1 MSLQTLN
8 ENLDI
13 IQNLVIPFL
22 EDDLDNIQKLDD
34 EPNDVG
40 GLTAAELKAEFDKA
54 GNTIK
59 EYLNETLIPQ
69 LSDTVAEA
77 EARATAERERVA
89 NENIRVANENV
100 RIENEDA
107 RQENETA
114 RVNAEKARADAEAA
128 RVREEQAR
136 VDRDTGIV
144 AQATAQ
150 ANAAKASAEQAA
162 TSVGA
167 AAQEVTKAANQVTLA
182 QKEVQ
187 NAKGQVSLAKQEVS
201 NAQGKVEDAE
211 AYAKGTRNGVA
222 VGSSDPAYQNNAKYF
237 ADQAKETIG
246 PTVTPETLQEA
257 LAPINQSVSALQ
269 TRVQPIN
276 LGGTGATTAAQ
287 ALANLGGI
295 AAGAVGNVH
304 VWKRVQTLHNG
315 ADAVFEAVLTD
326 TSQVIVG
333 IPAAGSTVS
342 VETQYSDS
350 VSIDSSGKISL
361 NSPTTAT
368 LTYSASYGVPTE
380 ILGKYVIIPGRSDTV
395 YFIPTTATCTY
406 ESSSVCLN
414 NVKTVTSNEVSPAVP
429 PGTYTDYLS
438 STDRNAYTDGTV
450 DNTTITYLGQLGEP
464 NVKIEVRSYVG
475 TGTRGAN
482 NALTISASGEIV
494 LLVMLKWK
502 DSYGNY
508 TNVLNKGGS
517 ISDMIPSTLSTSY
530 VQSYGSWGYGSGE
543 PTNAKRSADGKSVSW
558 YSTYDAENQ
567 FNVSGATY
575 YYLIIY
581 K

>member
-13 IQNLVIPFL
+13 IGNLVIPSL

-77 EARATAERERVA
+77 EVRATAERERVA
-89 NENIRVANENV
+89 NENIRIGNENA

-114 RVNAEKARADAEAA
+114 RVQAETARAESEAA

-182 QKEVQ
+182 QEEVQ
-187 NAKGQVSLAKQEVS
+187 NAKDQVSLAKQEVS

-246 PTVTPETLQEA
+246 PTVTPETMQEA

-276 LGGTGATTAAQ
+276 LGGTGASEANQ
-287 ALANLGGI
+287 ARQNLG
-295 AAGAVGNVH
+295 AAAV
-304 VWKRVQTLHNG
+304 KEMTK
-315 ADAVFEAVLTD
+315 AEYDALSAIDPTIFYALTD
-326 TSQVIVG
+326 
-333 IPAAGSTVS
+333 
-342 VETQYSDS
+342 VE
-350 VSIDSSGKISL
+350 
-361 NSPTTAT
+361 A
-368 LTYSASYGVPTE
+368 
-380 ILGKYVIIPGRSDTV
+380 
-395 YFIPTTATCTY
+395 
-406 ESSSVCLN
+406 
-414 NVKTVTSNEVSPAVP
+414 
-429 PGTYTDYLS
+429 
-438 STDRNAYTDGTV
+438 DG
-450 DNTTITYLGQLGEP
+450 
-464 NVKIEVRSYVG
+464 VKIEVGSYVG
-475 TGTRGAN
+475 TGTYGESN
-482 NALTISASGEIV
+482 PCSITASGEIIAILCLGSV
-494 LLVMLKWK
+494 EAGT
-502 DSYGNY
+502 YY
-508 TNVLNKGGS
+508 TEF
-517 ISDMIPSTLSTSY
+517 LSPASPHQIKNMVANNLTTSY
-530 VQSYGSWGYGSGE
+530 VACRGFFSPQANEGSTSAYG
-543 PTNAKRSADGKSVSW
+543 KKSADGKTFSW
-558 YSTYDAENQ
+558 YCVNSNRYQLNYT
-567 FNVSGATY
+567 GTTY
-575 YYLIIY
+575 YFLVIH

>member
-77 EARATAERERVA
+77 EVRATAERERVA
-89 NENIRVANENV
+89 NENIRIGNEND

-114 RVNAEKARADAEAA
+114 RVRAETARADAEAA

-187 NAKGQVSLAKQEVS
+187 NAKDQVSLAKQEVS

-237 ADQAKETIG
+237 ADQAKEAIG

-276 LGGTGATTAAQ
+276 LGGTGASEANQARQNLGAAAVKEMTKAQ
-287 ALANLGGI
+287 YDALATI
-295 AAGAVGNVH
+295 DPTIFYA
-304 VWKRVQTLHNG
+304 
-315 ADAVFEAVLTD
+315 LTD
-326 TSQVIVG
+326 
-333 IPAAGSTVS
+333 
-342 VETQYSDS
+342 VE
-350 VSIDSSGKISL
+350 
-361 NSPTTAT
+361 A
-368 LTYSASYGVPTE
+368 
-380 ILGKYVIIPGRSDTV
+380 
-395 YFIPTTATCTY
+395 
-406 ESSSVCLN
+406 
-414 NVKTVTSNEVSPAVP
+414 
-429 PGTYTDYLS
+429 
-438 STDRNAYTDGTV
+438 DG
-450 DNTTITYLGQLGEP
+450 
-464 NVKIEVRSYVG
+464 VKIEVGSYVG
-475 TGTRGAN
+475 TGTYGTTEQITLEAN
-482 NALTISASGEIV
+482 FTPKLFVFASYVGNTANTNLLYDHGDQYSTQLVAL
-494 LLVMLKWK
+494 
-502 DSYGNY
+502 DS
-508 TNVLNKGGS
+508 
-517 ISDMIPSTLSTSY
+517 LSTTKWSNVAGQSSIYIKCSDSGKGIIINPRTKSNYHY
-530 VQSYGSWGYGSGE
+530 VNGSS
-543 PTNAKRSADGKSVSW
+543 
-558 YSTYDAENQ
+558 
-567 FNVSGATY
+567 FTY
-575 YYLIIY
+575 YYAFIG
-581 K
+581 

>member
-1 MSLQTLN
+1 VSLQTLN

-40 GLTAAELKAEFDKA
+40 GLSAAELKAEFDKS

-77 EARATAERERVA
+77 EVRATAERERVA
-89 NENIRVANENV
+89 NENIRIGNENA

-144 AQATAQ
+144 AQATTQ
-150 ANAAKASAEQAA
+150 ANAAKTSAEQAA

-182 QKEVQ
+182 QEEVQ
-187 NAKGQVSLAKQEVS
+187 NAKDQVSLAKQEVS

-237 ADQAKETIG
+237 ADQAKEVIG
-246 PTVTPETLQEA
+246 PTVTPEALQEA
-257 LAPINQSVSALQ
+257 LTPINQSVSALQ

-276 LGGTGATTAAQ
+276 LGGTGASEANQ
-287 ALANLGGI
+287 ARQNLG
-295 AAGAVGNVH
+295 AAAV
-304 VWKRVQTLHNG
+304 KEMTKAQY
-315 ADAVFEAVLTD
+315 DALTTIDPTIFYALTD
-326 TSQVIVG
+326 
-333 IPAAGSTVS
+333 
-342 VETQYSDS
+342 VE
-350 VSIDSSGKISL
+350 
-361 NSPTTAT
+361 A
-368 LTYSASYGVPTE
+368 
-380 ILGKYVIIPGRSDTV
+380 
-395 YFIPTTATCTY
+395 
-406 ESSSVCLN
+406 
-414 NVKTVTSNEVSPAVP
+414 
-429 PGTYTDYLS
+429 
-438 STDRNAYTDGTV
+438 DG
-450 DNTTITYLGQLGEP
+450 
-464 NVKIEVRSYVG
+464 VKIEVGSYVG
-475 TGTRGAN
+475 TGT
-482 NALTISASGEIV
+482 
-494 LLVMLKWK
+494 
-502 DSYGNY
+502 
-508 TNVLNKGGS
+508 
-517 ISDMIPSTLSTSY
+517 
-530 VQSYGSWGYGSGE
+530 YGSGNKNSLTFGFE
-543 PTNAKRSADGKSVSW
+543 PKVVIVHSDKVTDFGQYVLIWVFGSTYATNGRSAATSSATKETYVVCSFSGTTLSW
-558 YSTYDAENQ
+558 HTAGTSSIYQLNNSGTTYNYVAI
-567 FNVSGATY
+567 G
-575 YYLIIY
+575 
-581 K
+581 

>member
-40 GLTAAELKAEFDKA
+40 GLSAAELKAEFDKS

-59 EYLNETLIPQ
+59 KYLNETLIPQ

-77 EARATAERERVA
+77 EERATAERERVA
-89 NENIRVANENV
+89 NENIRIGNEND

-150 ANAAKASAEQAA
+150 ANAAKTSAEQAA

-182 QKEVQ
+182 QAEVQ
-187 NAKGQVSLAKQEVS
+187 NAKDQVSLAEQEVS

-257 LAPINQSVSALQ
+257 LTPINQSVSALQ

-276 LGGTGATTAAQ
+276 LGGTGASTANEARQ
-287 ALANLGGI
+287 NLGAAAVKEMTKAEYDALAAIDPTIFYALNDVE
-295 AAGAVGNVH
+295 ADGA
-304 VWKRVQTLHNG
+304 
-315 ADAVFEAVLTD
+315 
-326 TSQVIVG
+326 
-333 IPAAGSTVS
+333 
-342 VETQYSDS
+342 
-350 VSIDSSGKISL
+350 
-361 NSPTTAT
+361 
-368 LTYSASYGVPTE
+368 
-380 ILGKYVIIPGRSDTV
+380 
-395 YFIPTTATCTY
+395 
-406 ESSSVCLN
+406 
-414 NVKTVTSNEVSPAVP
+414 
-429 PGTYTDYLS
+429 
-438 STDRNAYTDGTV
+438 
-450 DNTTITYLGQLGEP
+450 
-464 NVKIEVRSYVG
+464 KIEVGSYVG
-475 TGTRGAN
+475 TGTYGSSNPNSLTFGFVPKMVCIFEYTTDSSGRSRGTLLDAVKPTIFCDMLTTSYKPGGLSIN
-482 NALTISASGEIV
+482 QTSTGFNLSSSNSGSAEYVAKKSSDGKTISWYCSDSSTGTKAQGNISGQV
-494 LLVMLKWK
+494 
-502 DSYGNY
+502 
-508 TNVLNKGGS
+508 
-517 ISDMIPSTLSTSY
+517 
-530 VQSYGSWGYGSGE
+530 
-543 PTNAKRSADGKSVSW
+543 
-558 YSTYDAENQ
+558 
-567 FNVSGATY
+567 
-575 YYLIIY
+575 Y
-581 K
+581 KYFAIG

>member
-40 GLTAAELKAEFDKA
+40 GLSAAELKAEFDKS

-59 EYLNETLIPQ
+59 KYLNETLIPQ

-77 EARATAERERVA
+77 EVRATAERERVA
-89 NENIRVANENV
+89 NENIRIGNEND

-150 ANAAKASAEQAA
+150 ATAAKTSAEQAA

-182 QKEVQ
+182 QAEVQ
-187 NAKGQVSLAKQEVS
+187 NAKDQVTLAKQEVS

-276 LGGTGATTAAQ
+276 LGGTGASEANEARQ
-287 ALANLGGI
+287 NLG
-295 AAGAVGNVH
+295 AAAV
-304 VWKRVQTLHNG
+304 KEMTK
-315 ADAVFEAVLTD
+315 AEYEALPAIDPTIFYALTD
-326 TSQVIVG
+326 
-333 IPAAGSTVS
+333 
-342 VETQYSDS
+342 VE
-350 VSIDSSGKISL
+350 
-361 NSPTTAT
+361 A
-368 LTYSASYGVPTE
+368 
-380 ILGKYVIIPGRSDTV
+380 
-395 YFIPTTATCTY
+395 
-406 ESSSVCLN
+406 
-414 NVKTVTSNEVSPAVP
+414 
-429 PGTYTDYLS
+429 
-438 STDRNAYTDGTV
+438 DG
-450 DNTTITYLGQLGEP
+450 
-464 NVKIEVRSYVG
+464 VKIEVGSYVG
-475 TGTRGAN
+475 TGVA
-482 NALTISASGEIV
+482 ASASSPLSITFPFAPKLISNLSGYDEHPIPTAK
-494 LLVMLKWK
+494 LK
-502 DSYGNY
+502 SSEY
-508 TNVLNKGGS
+508 
-517 ISDMIPSTLSTSY
+517 ISVYNWCAESGMPSEMKIST
-530 VQSYGSWGYGSGE
+530 
-543 PTNAKRSADGKSVSW
+543 DGKTIYW
-558 YSTYDAENQ
+558 YSTH
-567 FNVSGATY
+567 SGAQHEMNTSGTTY
-575 YYLIIY
+575 YYYGIG
-581 K
+581 

>member
-13 IQNLVIPFL
+13 IGNLVIPSL

-77 EARATAERERVA
+77 EVRATAERERVA
-89 NENIRVANENV
+89 NENIRISNENT

-187 NAKGQVSLAKQEVS
+187 NAKDQVSLAKQEVS

-237 ADQAKETIG
+237 ADQAKEAIG

-276 LGGTGATTAAQ
+276 LGGTGASEANQ
-287 ALANLGGI
+287 ARQNLG
-295 AAGAVGNVH
+295 AAAV
-304 VWKRVQTLHNG
+304 KEMTK
-315 ADAVFEAVLTD
+315 AEYDALPAIDPTIFYALTD
-326 TSQVIVG
+326 
-333 IPAAGSTVS
+333 
-342 VETQYSDS
+342 VE
-350 VSIDSSGKISL
+350 
-361 NSPTTAT
+361 A
-368 LTYSASYGVPTE
+368 
-380 ILGKYVIIPGRSDTV
+380 
-395 YFIPTTATCTY
+395 
-406 ESSSVCLN
+406 
-414 NVKTVTSNEVSPAVP
+414 
-429 PGTYTDYLS
+429 
-438 STDRNAYTDGTV
+438 DG
-450 DNTTITYLGQLGEP
+450 
-464 NVKIEVRSYVG
+464 VKIEVGSYVG
-475 TGTRGAN
+475 TGKSGSSNPNKLTFGFAPKILIVTTYKTLYIYNDVIEPILVEFLTTEYEGQSVGAY
-482 NALTISASGEIV
+482 NA
-494 LLVMLKWK
+494 
-502 DSYGNY
+502 
-508 TNVLNKGGS
+508 GGTVYMKKS
-517 ISDMIPSTLSTSY
+517 F
-530 VQSYGSWGYGSGE
+530 
-543 PTNAKRSADGKSVSW
+543 DGKTVYWYASSKGYASSVPAQQS
-558 YSTYDAENQ
+558 
-567 FNVSGATY
+567 NVSGATY
-575 YYLIIY
+575 YYMAIG
-581 K
+581 

>member
-13 IQNLVIPFL
+13 IGNLVIPSL

-77 EARATAERERVA
+77 EVRATAERERVA
-89 NENIRVANENV
+89 NENIRISNENT

-187 NAKGQVSLAKQEVS
+187 NAKDQVSLAKQEVS

-237 ADQAKETIG
+237 ADQAKEAIG

-276 LGGTGATTAAQ
+276 LGGTGASEANQ
-287 ALANLGGI
+287 ARQNLG
-295 AAGAVGNVH
+295 AAAV
-304 VWKRVQTLHNG
+304 KEMTK
-315 ADAVFEAVLTD
+315 AEYDALPAIDPTIFYALTD
-326 TSQVIVG
+326 
-333 IPAAGSTVS
+333 
-342 VETQYSDS
+342 VE
-350 VSIDSSGKISL
+350 
-361 NSPTTAT
+361 A
-368 LTYSASYGVPTE
+368 
-380 ILGKYVIIPGRSDTV
+380 
-395 YFIPTTATCTY
+395 
-406 ESSSVCLN
+406 
-414 NVKTVTSNEVSPAVP
+414 
-429 PGTYTDYLS
+429 
-438 STDRNAYTDGTV
+438 DG
-450 DNTTITYLGQLGEP
+450 
-464 NVKIEVRSYVG
+464 VKIEVGSYVG
-475 TGTRGAN
+475 TGTYGSSN
-482 NALTISASGEIV
+482 KVTLTFGFAPKLVHIHKVWKENSNVYHA
-494 LLVMLKWK
+494 LLVPGTTVAISM
-502 DSYGNY
+502 SGYYGTNTTSSAASVAPLILTWGEKTVSFY
-508 TNVLNKGGS
+508 TNHSTNGPEGQLNESK
-517 ISDMIPSTLSTSY
+517 T
-530 VQSYGSWGYGSGE
+530 
-543 PTNAKRSADGKSVSW
+543 
-558 YSTYDAENQ
+558 TYIVIAI
-567 FNVSGATY
+567 G
-575 YYLIIY
+575 
-581 K
+581 

>member
-13 IQNLVIPFL
+13 IGNLVIPSL

-40 GLTAAELKAEFDKA
+40 GLSAAQLKAEFDKS

-59 EYLNETLIPQ
+59 KYLNETLIPQ

-77 EARATAERERVA
+77 EVRATAERERVA
-89 NENIRVANENV
+89 NENIRIGNENT

-150 ANAAKASAEQAA
+150 ANAARVSAEQAA

-167 AAQEVTKAANQVTLA
+167 AAQEVTKAANQVILA
-182 QKEVQ
+182 QEEVQ
-187 NAKGQVSLAKQEVS
+187 NAKDQVSLAKQEVS

-269 TRVQPIN
+269 SRVQPIN
-276 LGGTGATTAAQ
+276 LGGTNASTANEARQNLGAAAVRRLTQ
-287 ALANLGGI
+287 AEYDALAAI
-295 AAGAVGNVH
+295 DPTIFYA
-304 VWKRVQTLHNG
+304 
-315 ADAVFEAVLTD
+315 LTD
-326 TSQVIVG
+326 
-333 IPAAGSTVS
+333 
-342 VETQYSDS
+342 VE
-350 VSIDSSGKISL
+350 
-361 NSPTTAT
+361 A
-368 LTYSASYGVPTE
+368 
-380 ILGKYVIIPGRSDTV
+380 
-395 YFIPTTATCTY
+395 
-406 ESSSVCLN
+406 
-414 NVKTVTSNEVSPAVP
+414 
-429 PGTYTDYLS
+429 
-438 STDRNAYTDGTV
+438 DG
-450 DNTTITYLGQLGEP
+450 
-464 NVKIEVRSYVG
+464 VKIEVGSYVG
-475 TGTRGAN
+475 TGTYGSSNKNSITFGFEPKFVHIACQTPN
-482 NALTISASGEIV
+482 NNTNASRPHTWFWVKGSGFMYTDDSYQSTTDVGRTYCTVTQSGNTISWYNSVGTNYSPTNCQANASG
-494 LLVMLKWK
+494 KT
-502 DSYGNY
+502 YNY
-508 TNVLNKGGS
+508 IAIG
-517 ISDMIPSTLSTSY
+517 
-530 VQSYGSWGYGSGE
+530 
-543 PTNAKRSADGKSVSW
+543 
-558 YSTYDAENQ
+558 
-567 FNVSGATY
+567 
-575 YYLIIY
+575 
-581 K
+581 

>member
-13 IQNLVIPFL
+13 IGNLVIPSL

-40 GLTAAELKAEFDKA
+40 GLSAAELKAEFDKA

-77 EARATAERERVA
+77 EVRATAERERVA
-89 NENIRVANENV
+89 NENIRIGNENT

-150 ANAAKASAEQAA
+150 ANAAKVSAEQAA
-162 TSVGA
+162 ISVGA

-182 QKEVQ
+182 QDEVQ
-187 NAKGQVSLAKQEVS
+187 NAKDQVSLAEQEVS
-201 NAQGKVEDAE
+201 NAQVKVEDAE

-257 LAPINQSVSALQ
+257 LTPINQSVSALQ

-276 LGGTGATTAAQ
+276 LGGTGASEANEARQ
-287 ALANLGGI
+287 NLG
-295 AAGAVGNVH
+295 AAAV
-304 VWKRVQTLHNG
+304 KEMTK
-315 ADAVFEAVLTD
+315 AEYDALPAIDPTIFYALTD
-326 TSQVIVG
+326 
-333 IPAAGSTVS
+333 
-342 VETQYSDS
+342 VE
-350 VSIDSSGKISL
+350 
-361 NSPTTAT
+361 A
-368 LTYSASYGVPTE
+368 
-380 ILGKYVIIPGRSDTV
+380 
-395 YFIPTTATCTY
+395 
-406 ESSSVCLN
+406 
-414 NVKTVTSNEVSPAVP
+414 
-429 PGTYTDYLS
+429 
-438 STDRNAYTDGTV
+438 DG
-450 DNTTITYLGQLGEP
+450 
-464 NVKIEVRSYVG
+464 VKIEVGSYVG
-475 TGTRGAN
+475 TGTYGSSNKNSLTFDFEPKAVIFRSPNNPMMPPVYIEGASAMGAFRAEN
-482 NALTISASGEIV
+482 TNYSTVVQVSVSGKTISWYNATSAIYQGNNSG
-494 LLVMLKWK
+494 
-502 DSYGNY
+502 
-508 TNVLNKGGS
+508 T
-517 ISDMIPSTLSTSY
+517 
-530 VQSYGSWGYGSGE
+530 
-543 PTNAKRSADGKSVSW
+543 
-558 YSTYDAENQ
+558 TYHYIAI
-567 FNVSGATY
+567 G
-575 YYLIIY
+575 
-581 K
+581 

>member
-40 GLTAAELKAEFDKA
+40 GLSAAELKAEFDRS

-59 EYLNETLIPQ
+59 KYLNETLIPQ

-77 EARATAERERVA
+77 EKRATAERERVA
-89 NENIRVANENV
+89 NENIRIGNENT

-150 ANAAKASAEQAA
+150 ANAAKVSAEQAA

-182 QKEVQ
+182 QEEVQ
-187 NAKGQVSLAKQEVS
+187 NAKDQVSLAKQEVS

-246 PTVTPETLQEA
+246 PTVTPDEFNQAIQEVNQTISG
-257 LAPINQSVSALQ
+257 LEQSVN

-276 LGGTGATTAAQ
+276 LGGTGASEANEARQNLGAAAVKEMTKAEYD
-287 ALANLGGI
+287 ALAAI
-295 AAGAVGNVH
+295 DPTIFYA
-304 VWKRVQTLHNG
+304 
-315 ADAVFEAVLTD
+315 LTD
-326 TSQVIVG
+326 
-333 IPAAGSTVS
+333 
-342 VETQYSDS
+342 VE
-350 VSIDSSGKISL
+350 
-361 NSPTTAT
+361 A
-368 LTYSASYGVPTE
+368 
-380 ILGKYVIIPGRSDTV
+380 
-395 YFIPTTATCTY
+395 
-406 ESSSVCLN
+406 
-414 NVKTVTSNEVSPAVP
+414 
-429 PGTYTDYLS
+429 
-438 STDRNAYTDGTV
+438 DG
-450 DNTTITYLGQLGEP
+450 
-464 NVKIEVRSYVG
+464 VKIEVGSYVG
-475 TGTRGAN
+475 TGT
-482 NALTISASGEIV
+482 
-494 LLVMLKWK
+494 
-502 DSYGNY
+502 
-508 TNVLNKGGS
+508 
-517 ISDMIPSTLSTSY
+517 
-530 VQSYGSWGYGSGE
+530 YGSANPNSLTFGFEPKMLIIGSAKNGSNVTQPALLPTSNGWGDSFLWIKGQVEERVNGYSVDISSE
-543 PTNAKRSADGKSVSW
+543 GKTVSW
-558 YSTYDAENQ
+558 YSAKAANIQCNATNTTYL
-567 FNVSGATY
+567 
-575 YYLIIY
+575 YLAIG
-581 K
+581 

>member
-13 IQNLVIPFL
+13 IQNLAIPFL

-40 GLTAAELKAEFDKA
+40 GLSAAELKAEFDKA

-77 EARATAERERVA
+77 EVRATAERERVA
-89 NENIRVANENV
+89 NENIRIGNENT

-150 ANAAKASAEQAA
+150 ANAARVSAEQAA

-167 AAQEVTKAANQVTLA
+167 AAQEVTKAANQVILA
-182 QKEVQ
+182 QEEVQ
-187 NAKGQVSLAKQEVS
+187 NAKDQVSLAEQEVS

-276 LGGTGATTAAQ
+276 LGGTGASEANEARQ
-287 ALANLGGI
+287 NLG
-295 AAGAVGNVH
+295 AAAV
-304 VWKRVQTLHNG
+304 KEMTK
-315 ADAVFEAVLTD
+315 AEYDALPAIDPTIFYALTD
-326 TSQVIVG
+326 
-333 IPAAGSTVS
+333 
-342 VETQYSDS
+342 VE
-350 VSIDSSGKISL
+350 
-361 NSPTTAT
+361 A
-368 LTYSASYGVPTE
+368 
-380 ILGKYVIIPGRSDTV
+380 
-395 YFIPTTATCTY
+395 
-406 ESSSVCLN
+406 
-414 NVKTVTSNEVSPAVP
+414 
-429 PGTYTDYLS
+429 
-438 STDRNAYTDGTV
+438 DG
-450 DNTTITYLGQLGEP
+450 
-464 NVKIEVRSYVG
+464 VKIEAGSYVG
-475 TGTRGAN
+475 TGTYGESN
-482 NALTISASGEIV
+482 PNSLTFSFVPKVIFI
-494 LLVMLKWK
+494 L
-502 DSYGNY
+502 
-508 TNVLNKGGS
+508 
-517 ISDMIPSTLSTSY
+517 
-530 VQSYGSWGYGSGE
+530 
-543 PTNAKRSADGKSVSW
+543 PTNEPSNQSAYSGTFLYGRSEARIEQHSVGEGTSDFTAYYNIINMNIADKTLTW
-558 YSTYDAENQ
+558 YSTENANRQ
-567 FNVSGATY
+567 LNFSNSTTGTVTY
-575 YYLIIY
+575 TYLAIG
-581 K
+581 

>member
-13 IQNLVIPFL
+13 IQNLAIPFL

-40 GLTAAELKAEFDKA
+40 GLSAAELKAEFDKA

-77 EARATAERERVA
+77 EVRATAERERVA
-89 NENIRVANENV
+89 NENIRIGNENT

-150 ANAAKASAEQAA
+150 ANAARVSAEQAA

-167 AAQEVTKAANQVTLA
+167 AAQEVTKAANQVILA
-182 QKEVQ
+182 QEEVQ
-187 NAKGQVSLAKQEVS
+187 NAKDQVSLAEQEVS

-276 LGGTGATTAAQ
+276 LGGTGASEANEARQ
-287 ALANLGGI
+287 NLG
-295 AAGAVGNVH
+295 AAAV
-304 VWKRVQTLHNG
+304 KEMTQ
-315 ADAVFEAVLTD
+315 AEYDALPAIDPTIFYVLTD
-326 TSQVIVG
+326 
-333 IPAAGSTVS
+333 
-342 VETQYSDS
+342 VE
-350 VSIDSSGKISL
+350 
-361 NSPTTAT
+361 A
-368 LTYSASYGVPTE
+368 
-380 ILGKYVIIPGRSDTV
+380 
-395 YFIPTTATCTY
+395 
-406 ESSSVCLN
+406 
-414 NVKTVTSNEVSPAVP
+414 
-429 PGTYTDYLS
+429 
-438 STDRNAYTDGTV
+438 DG
-450 DNTTITYLGQLGEP
+450 
-464 NVKIEVRSYVG
+464 VKIEAGSYVG
-475 TGTRGAN
+475 TGTYGSSNPCSITAPFEIKMVGVVVIVENSEFRTTATNSLLGQQWMATSP
-482 NALTISASGEIV
+482 LTTAFQYGYG
-494 LLVMLKWK
+494 LLYNDSSFG
-502 DSYGNY
+502 DSY
-508 TNVLNKGGS
+508 
-517 ISDMIPSTLSTSY
+517 
-530 VQSYGSWGYGSGE
+530 
-543 PTNAKRSADGKSVSW
+543 AKKSEDGKTVYW
-558 YSTYDAENQ
+558 YNTE
-567 FNVSGATY
+567 GATY
-575 YYLIIY
+575 QMNYGGDVYHYIAIG
-581 K
+581 

>member
-40 GLTAAELKAEFDKA
+40 GLSAAELKAEFDKS

-59 EYLNETLIPQ
+59 KYLNETLIPQ

-77 EARATAERERVA
+77 EVRATAERERVA
-89 NENIRVANENV
+89 NENIRIGNENT

-150 ANAAKASAEQAA
+150 ATAAKTSAEQAA

-182 QKEVQ
+182 QAEVQ
-187 NAKGQVSLAKQEVS
+187 NAKDQVTLAKQEVS

-276 LGGTGATTAAQ
+276 LGGTGASEANEARQ
-287 ALANLGGI
+287 NLG
-295 AAGAVGNVH
+295 AAAV
-304 VWKRVQTLHNG
+304 KEMTK
-315 ADAVFEAVLTD
+315 AEYEALPAIDPTIFYALTD
-326 TSQVIVG
+326 
-333 IPAAGSTVS
+333 
-342 VETQYSDS
+342 VE
-350 VSIDSSGKISL
+350 
-361 NSPTTAT
+361 A
-368 LTYSASYGVPTE
+368 
-380 ILGKYVIIPGRSDTV
+380 
-395 YFIPTTATCTY
+395 
-406 ESSSVCLN
+406 
-414 NVKTVTSNEVSPAVP
+414 
-429 PGTYTDYLS
+429 
-438 STDRNAYTDGTV
+438 DG
-450 DNTTITYLGQLGEP
+450 
-464 NVKIEVRSYVG
+464 VKIEVGSYVG
-475 TGTRGAN
+475 TGVA
-482 NALTISASGEIV
+482 ASASSPLSITFPFAPKLISNLSGYDEHPIPTAK
-494 LLVMLKWK
+494 LK
-502 DSYGNY
+502 SSEY
-508 TNVLNKGGS
+508 
-517 ISDMIPSTLSTSY
+517 ISVYNWCAESGMPSEMKIST
-530 VQSYGSWGYGSGE
+530 
-543 PTNAKRSADGKSVSW
+543 DGKTIYW
-558 YSTYDAENQ
+558 YSTH
-567 FNVSGATY
+567 SGAQHEMNTSGTTY
-575 YYLIIY
+575 YYYGIG
-581 K
+581 

>member
-40 GLTAAELKAEFDKA
+40 GLSAAQLKAEFDKS

-59 EYLNETLIPQ
+59 KYLNETLIPQ

-77 EARATAERERVA
+77 EVRATAERERVA
-89 NENIRVANENV
+89 NENIRIGNENT

-150 ANAAKASAEQAA
+150 ANAARVSAEQAA

-182 QKEVQ
+182 QAEVQ
-187 NAKGQVSLAKQEVS
+187 NAKDQVSLAKQEVS

-269 TRVQPIN
+269 TRVQPII
-276 LGGTGATTAAQ
+276 LGGTAASEANEARQNLGAAAVKEMTKAQ
-287 ALANLGGI
+287 YDALATI
-295 AAGAVGNVH
+295 DP
-304 VWKRVQTLHNG
+304 TI
-315 ADAVFEAVLTD
+315 FYVLTD
-326 TSQVIVG
+326 
-333 IPAAGSTVS
+333 
-342 VETQYSDS
+342 VE
-350 VSIDSSGKISL
+350 
-361 NSPTTAT
+361 A
-368 LTYSASYGVPTE
+368 
-380 ILGKYVIIPGRSDTV
+380 
-395 YFIPTTATCTY
+395 
-406 ESSSVCLN
+406 
-414 NVKTVTSNEVSPAVP
+414 
-429 PGTYTDYLS
+429 
-438 STDRNAYTDGTV
+438 DG
-450 DNTTITYLGQLGEP
+450 
-464 NVKIEVRSYVG
+464 VKIEAGSYVG
-475 TGTRGAN
+475 TGTHGADN
-482 NALTISASGEIV
+482 PNSLTFGFAPKFLVMVAYARSSDNALFTENDMTDNIFPVQAALTTYKKNAAWTATGNSTV
-494 LLVMLKWK
+494 
-502 DSYGNY
+502 YG
-508 TNVLNKGGS
+508 KKS
-517 ISDMIPSTLSTSY
+517 
-530 VQSYGSWGYGSGE
+530 E
-543 PTNAKRSADGKSVSW
+543 DGKTVFW
-558 YSTYDAENQ
+558 YHTSGASDQ
-567 FNVSGATY
+567 FNTSGSTY
-575 YYLIIY
+575 YYVAIG
-581 K
+581 

>member
-40 GLTAAELKAEFDKA
+40 GLSAAELKAEFDKS

-59 EYLNETLIPQ
+59 GYLNETLIPQ

-77 EARATAERERVA
+77 EVRATAERERVA
-89 NENIRVANENV
+89 NENIRIGNENT

-150 ANAAKASAEQAA
+150 ANAARVSAEQAA

-167 AAQEVTKAANQVTLA
+167 AAQEVTKAANQVALA
-182 QKEVQ
+182 QAEVQ
-187 NAKGQVSLAKQEVS
+187 NAKDQVSLAEQEVS

-257 LAPINQSVSALQ
+257 LTPINQSVSALQ

-276 LGGTGATTAAQ
+276 LGGTGATEANEARQ
-287 ALANLGGI
+287 NLG
-295 AAGAVGNVH
+295 AAAV
-304 VWKRVQTLHNG
+304 KEMTK
-315 ADAVFEAVLTD
+315 AEYEALPAIDPTIFYALTD
-326 TSQVIVG
+326 
-333 IPAAGSTVS
+333 
-342 VETQYSDS
+342 VE
-350 VSIDSSGKISL
+350 
-361 NSPTTAT
+361 A
-368 LTYSASYGVPTE
+368 
-380 ILGKYVIIPGRSDTV
+380 
-395 YFIPTTATCTY
+395 
-406 ESSSVCLN
+406 
-414 NVKTVTSNEVSPAVP
+414 
-429 PGTYTDYLS
+429 
-438 STDRNAYTDGTV
+438 DG
-450 DNTTITYLGQLGEP
+450 
-464 NVKIEVRSYVG
+464 VKIEVGSYVG
-475 TGTRGAN
+475 TGTASAVISVGFTPKAVIVSRSAYLGVTAEYSAFILPGLPN
-482 NALTISASGEIV
+482 KTDDVSRAEIVEGGFRVYYSGSTTISKNAGLNNSG
-494 LLVMLKWK
+494 
-502 DSYGNY
+502 
-508 TNVLNKGGS
+508 
-517 ISDMIPSTLSTSY
+517 
-530 VQSYGSWGYGSGE
+530 
-543 PTNAKRSADGKSVSW
+543 
-558 YSTYDAENQ
+558 STYRYIAI
-567 FNVSGATY
+567 G
-575 YYLIIY
+575 
-581 K
+581 